1 MLSIPS
7 KDGRG
12 ILRFL
17 RTNQLIEKIGL
28 SRSSIWRLESQGKF
42 PKRRQIGPGAVGW
55 LEEEVE
61 KWMLERPVA
70 ENRASVLKEVA

>member
-1 MLSIPS
+1 M
-7 KDGRG
+7 
-12 ILRFL
+12 RFL

-28 SRSSIWRLESQGKF
+28 SRSSIWRLESQGTF

-61 KWMLERPVA
+61 KWMLDRPVA
-70 ENRASVLKEVA
+70 QGSLLKEACENLEKRLR

>member
-1 MLSIPS
+1 MSS
-7 KDGRG
+7 KDWRG
-12 ILRFL
+12 IVRFL

-61 KWMLERPVA
+61 KWMLDRPVA

>member
-1 MLSIPS
+1 M
-7 KDGRG
+7 
-12 ILRFL
+12 RFL

-61 KWMLERPVA
+61 KWMLDRPVA

>member
-42 PKRRQIGPGAVGW
+42 PRRRQIGPGAVGW

>member
-1 MLSIPS
+1 MPS

-12 ILRFL
+12 IVRFL

-28 SRSSIWRLESQGKF
+28 SRSTIWRLESQGKF

-61 KWMLERPVA
+61 QWMLDRPVA
-70 ENRASVLKEVA
+70 QGSLLKEVA